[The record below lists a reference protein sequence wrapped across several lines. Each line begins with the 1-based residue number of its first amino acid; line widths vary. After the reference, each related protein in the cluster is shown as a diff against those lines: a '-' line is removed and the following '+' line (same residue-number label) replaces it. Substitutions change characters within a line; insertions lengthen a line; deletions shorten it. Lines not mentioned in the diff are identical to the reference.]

1 MIPLGCFKN
10 IVFKCP
16 DFNKGATYNH
26 KQYFVNTIFIH
37 KQNGLLQK
45 ENEKWDS

>member
-1 MIPLGCFKN
+1 MFQKTLYLSALI
-10 IVFKCP
+10 I
-16 DFNKGATYNH
+16 NKGATYNH